1 MYSGGYLLCAFN
13 AGLIIFNPK
22 NEKGMG
28 IMQIKRTIERVPG
41 GLMVVPLFLGALL
54 NTIDQMHIPFIM
66 DFLKSLG
73 VAQFKPGVYEFLR
86 IGGFS
91 QWLFKDGALCLI
103 ALFLFCCGS
112 QMNLRV
118 GGIAMKKGI
127 LLTASKYFTGVGV
140 GFLWGYLSGDM
151 MHGFLGL
158 SAVAIIAAMTNGN
171 GGMYA
176 ALTGQYG
183 NRSDVGAVAVL
194 SLNDGPFFTL
204 MALGMLG
211 ANFPII
217 AFIAVLLPIAIGMLL
232 GNLDPDIREFLKP
245 GETLPVPFFAFALG
259 AGMNFATF
267 LNPNVVAA
275 GLALGLMTTVI
286 TGATGMLVFRLSGER
301 SQIAPVAEASTAG
314 NAVGT
319 PAAIAAAASVAMG
332 ADMMTAAE
340 AQAYKNLVEIATLQ
354 VSISTR
360 TTAILCPIAVILV
373 DKWQKSRGIN
383 AKDEPC
389 EIEATPAQQEA

>member
-1 MYSGGYLLCAFN
+1 MV
-13 AGLIIFNPK
+13 
-22 NEKGMG
+22 
-28 IMQIKRTIERVPG
+28 QIKKTIEKVPG
-41 GLMVVPLFLGALL
+41 GLMVVPLFFAALL

-66 DFLKSLG
+66 SFLKSLG
-73 VAQFKPGVYEFLR
+73 VAPVKPGIYEFLK
-86 IGGFS
+86 IGGFT
-91 QWLFKDGALCLI
+91 QWLFKDGALPLI

-118 GGIAMKKGI
+118 GGVAMKKGI
-127 LLTASKYFTGVGV
+127 LLTASKYFTGLIVGV
-140 GFLWGYLSGDM
+140 LWGKLSGDM
-151 MHGFLGL
+151 MNGFLGL
-158 SAVAIIAAMTNGN
+158 STMAIIAAMTNGN

-232 GNLDPDIREFLKP
+232 GNLDPDIRSFLKP
-245 GETLPVPFFAFALG
+245 GESLPIPFFAFALG

-267 LNPNVVAA
+267 FNPKVVVA
-275 GLALGLMTTVI
+275 GVTLGLMTVVL
-286 TGATGMLVFRLSGER
+286 TGLTGIIVFKLFREK

-319 PAAIAAAASVAMG
+319 PAAIAAAASVAAG
-332 ADMMTAAE
+332 AGMMSPAE

-354 VSISTR
+354 VSLSTL
-360 TTAILCPIAVILV
+360 TTAILCPFAVIMM
-373 DKWQKSRGIN
+373 DKWQKSRGID
-383 AKDEPC
+383 AKAE
-389 EIEATPAQQEA
+389 

>member
-1 MYSGGYLLCAFN
+1 MV
-13 AGLIIFNPK
+13 
-22 NEKGMG
+22 
-28 IMQIKRTIERVPG
+28 QIKKTIEKVPG
-41 GLMVVPLFLGALL
+41 GLMVVPLFTAALL

-66 DFLKSLG
+66 SFLKSLG
-73 VAQFKPGVYEFLR
+73 VAPVKPGIYEFLK
-86 IGGFS
+86 IGGFT
-91 QWLFKDGALCLI
+91 QWLFKDGALPLI

-118 GGIAMKKGI
+118 GGVAMKKGI
-127 LLTASKYFTGVGV
+127 LLTASKYFTGLIVGV
-140 GFLWGYLSGDM
+140 LWGKLSGDM
-151 MHGFLGL
+151 MNGFLGL
-158 SAVAIIAAMTNGN
+158 STMAIIAAMTNGN

-217 AFIAVLLPIAIGMLL
+217 AFVAVLLPIAIGMVL
-232 GNLDPDIREFLKP
+232 GNLDPDIRSFLKP
-245 GETLPVPFFAFALG
+245 GESLPIPFFAFALG

-267 LNPNVVAA
+267 FNPKVVVA
-275 GLALGLMTTVI
+275 GVTLGLMTVTLTAL
-286 TGATGMLVFRLSGER
+286 TGILVFKLFREK

-319 PAAIAAAASVAMG
+319 PAAIAAAASVAAG
-332 ADMMTAAE
+332 AGMMSPAE

-354 VSISTR
+354 VSLSTL
-360 TTAILCPIAVILV
+360 TTAILCPFAVIMM
-373 DKWQKSRGIN
+373 DKWQKSRGID
-383 AKDEPC
+383 AKAD
-389 EIEATPAQQEA
+389 

>member
-1 MYSGGYLLCAFN
+1 MV
-13 AGLIIFNPK
+13 
-22 NEKGMG
+22 
-28 IMQIKRTIERVPG
+28 QIKKTIEKVPG
-41 GLMVVPLFLGALL
+41 GLMVVPLFTAALL

-66 DFLKSLG
+66 SFLKSLG
-73 VAQFKPGVYEFLR
+73 VSPVKPGIYEFLR
-86 IGGFS
+86 IGGFA
-91 QWLFKDGALCLI
+91 QWLFKDGALPLI

-118 GGIAMKKGI
+118 GGVAMKKGV
-127 LLTASKYFTGVGV
+127 LLTASKYFTGVIVGV
-140 GFLWGYLSGDM
+140 LWGKLSGDM
-151 MHGFLGL
+151 MNGFLGL
-158 SAVAIIAAMTNGN
+158 STMAIIAAMTNGN

-232 GNLDPDIREFLKP
+232 GNLDPDIRTFLKP
-245 GETLPVPFFAFALG
+245 GETLPIPFFAFALG

-267 LNPNVVAA
+267 FNPKVVVA
-275 GLALGLMTTVI
+275 GVTLGLMTVTLTAL
-286 TGATGMLVFRLSGER
+286 TGILVFKLFREK

-319 PAAIAAAASVAMG
+319 PAAIAAAASVAAG
-332 ADMMTAAE
+332 AGMMSPAE

-354 VSISTR
+354 VSLSTL
-360 TTAILCPIAVILV
+360 TTATLCPFAVIMM
-373 DKWQKSRGIN
+373 DKWQKSRGID
-383 AKDEPC
+383 AKAE
-389 EIEATPAQQEA
+389 

>member
-1 MYSGGYLLCAFN
+1 MV
-13 AGLIIFNPK
+13 
-22 NEKGMG
+22 
-28 IMQIKRTIERVPG
+28 QIKKSIEKVPG
-41 GLMVVPLFLGALL
+41 GLMVVPLFFAALL

-66 DFLKSLG
+66 SFLKSLG
-73 VAQFKPGVYEFLR
+73 VAPVKPGIYEFLK
-86 IGGFS
+86 IGGFT
-91 QWLFKDGALCLI
+91 QWLFKDGALPLI

-118 GGIAMKKGI
+118 GGLAMKKGI
-127 LLTASKYFTGVGV
+127 LLTASKYFTGLIVGV
-140 GFLWGYLSGDM
+140 LWGKLSGDM
-151 MHGFLGL
+151 MNGFLGL
-158 SAVAIIAAMTNGN
+158 STMAIIAAMTNGN

-217 AFIAVLLPIAIGMLL
+217 AFIAVLLPIGIGMLL
-232 GNLDPDIREFLKP
+232 GNLDPDIRSFLKP
-245 GETLPVPFFAFALG
+245 GESLPIPFFAFALG

-267 LNPNVVAA
+267 FNPKVVVA
-275 GLALGLMTTVI
+275 GVTLGLMTVVL
-286 TGATGMLVFRLSGER
+286 TGLTGILVFKLFREK

-319 PAAIAAAASVAMG
+319 PAAIAAAASVAAG
-332 ADMMTAAE
+332 AGMMSPAE

-354 VSISTR
+354 VSLSTL
-360 TTAILCPIAVILV
+360 TTAILCPFAVIMM
-373 DKWQKSRGIN
+373 DKWQKSRGID
-383 AKDEPC
+383 AKAE
-389 EIEATPAQQEA
+389 

>member
-1 MYSGGYLLCAFN
+1 MV
-13 AGLIIFNPK
+13 
-22 NEKGMG
+22 
-28 IMQIKRTIERVPG
+28 QIKKTIEKVPG
-41 GLMVVPLFLGALL
+41 GLMVVPLFTAALL

-66 DFLKSLG
+66 SFLKSLG
-73 VAQFKPGVYEFLR
+73 VSPVKPGIYEFLR
-86 IGGFS
+86 IGGFA
-91 QWLFKDGALCLI
+91 QWLFKDGALPLI

-118 GGIAMKKGI
+118 GGVAMKKGI
-127 LLTASKYFTGVGV
+127 LLTASKYFTGLIVGV
-140 GFLWGYLSGDM
+140 LWGKLSGDM
-151 MHGFLGL
+151 MNGFLGL
-158 SAVAIIAAMTNGN
+158 STMAIIAAMTNGN

-217 AFIAVLLPIAIGMLL
+217 AFVAVLLPIAIGMVL
-232 GNLDPDIREFLKP
+232 GNLDPDIRSFLKP
-245 GETLPVPFFAFALG
+245 GESLPIPFFAFALG

-267 LNPNVVAA
+267 FNPKVVVA
-275 GLALGLMTTVI
+275 GVTLGLMTVVL
-286 TGATGMLVFRLSGER
+286 TGLTGIIVFKLFREK

-319 PAAIAAAASVAMG
+319 PAAIAAAASVAAG
-332 ADMMTAAE
+332 AGMMSPAE
-340 AQAYKNLVEIATLQ
+340 AQAYKNLV
-354 VSISTR
+354 
-360 TTAILCPIAVILV
+360 
-373 DKWQKSRGIN
+373 
-383 AKDEPC
+383 
-389 EIEATPAQQEA
+389 

>member
-1 MYSGGYLLCAFN
+1 MV
-13 AGLIIFNPK
+13 
-22 NEKGMG
+22 
-28 IMQIKRTIERVPG
+28 QIKKTIEKVPG
-41 GLMVVPLFLGALL
+41 GLMVVPLFFAALL

-66 DFLKSLG
+66 SFLKSLG
-73 VAQFKPGVYEFLR
+73 VAPVKPGIYEFLK
-86 IGGFS
+86 IGGFT
-91 QWLFKDGALCLI
+91 QWLFKDGALPLI

-118 GGIAMKKGI
+118 GGVAMKKGI
-127 LLTASKYFTGVGV
+127 LLTASKYFTALIVGV
-140 GFLWGYLSGDM
+140 LWGKLSGDM
-151 MHGFLGL
+151 MNGFLGL
-158 SAVAIIAAMTNGN
+158 STMAIIAAMTNGN

-232 GNLDPDIREFLKP
+232 GNLDPDIRTFLKP
-245 GETLPVPFFAFALG
+245 GETLPIPFFAFALG

-267 LNPNVVAA
+267 FNPKVVVA
-275 GLALGLMTTVI
+275 GVTLGLMTVTLTAL
-286 TGATGMLVFRLSGER
+286 TGILVFKLFREK

-319 PAAIAAAASVAMG
+319 PAAIAAAASVAAG
-332 ADMMTAAE
+332 AGMMSPAE

-354 VSISTR
+354 VSLSTL
-360 TTAILCPIAVILV
+360 TTAILCPFAVIMM
-373 DKWQKSRGIN
+373 DKWQKSRGID
-383 AKDEPC
+383 AKAD
-389 EIEATPAQQEA
+389 

>member
-1 MYSGGYLLCAFN
+1 MV
-13 AGLIIFNPK
+13 
-22 NEKGMG
+22 
-28 IMQIKRTIERVPG
+28 QIKKSIEEVPG
-41 GLMVVPLFLGALL
+41 GLMVVPLFFAALL

-66 DFLKSLG
+66 SFLKSLG
-73 VAQFKPGVYEFLR
+73 VAPVKPGIYEFLK
-86 IGGFS
+86 IGGFT
-91 QWLFKDGALCLI
+91 QWLFKDGALPLI

-118 GGIAMKKGI
+118 GGLAMKKGI
-127 LLTASKYFTGVGV
+127 LLTASKYFTGLIVGV
-140 GFLWGYLSGDM
+140 LWGKLSGDM
-151 MHGFLGL
+151 MNGFLGL
-158 SAVAIIAAMTNGN
+158 STMAIIAAMTNGN

-217 AFIAVLLPIAIGMLL
+217 AFIAVLLPIGIGMLL
-232 GNLDPDIREFLKP
+232 GNLDPDIRSFLKP
-245 GETLPVPFFAFALG
+245 GESLPIPFFAFALG

-267 LNPNVVAA
+267 FNPKVVVA
-275 GLALGLMTTVI
+275 GVTLGLMTVVL
-286 TGATGMLVFRLSGER
+286 TGLTGILVFKLFREK

-319 PAAIAAAASVAMG
+319 PAAIAAAASVAAG
-332 ADMMTAAE
+332 AGMMSPAE

-354 VSISTR
+354 VSLSTL
-360 TTAILCPIAVILV
+360 TTAILCPFAVIMM
-373 DKWQKSRGIN
+373 DKWQKSRGID
-383 AKDEPC
+383 AKAE
-389 EIEATPAQQEA
+389 

>member
-1 MYSGGYLLCAFN
+1 MV
-13 AGLIIFNPK
+13 
-22 NEKGMG
+22 
-28 IMQIKRTIERVPG
+28 QIKKTIEKVPG
-41 GLMVVPLFLGALL
+41 GLMVVPLFFAALL

-66 DFLKSLG
+66 SFLKSLG
-73 VAQFKPGVYEFLR
+73 VSPVKPGIYEFLR
-86 IGGFS
+86 IGGFA
-91 QWLFKDGALCLI
+91 QWLFKDGALPLI

-118 GGIAMKKGI
+118 GGVAMKKGI
-127 LLTASKYFTGVGV
+127 LLTASKYFTGLIVGV
-140 GFLWGYLSGDM
+140 LWGKLSGDM
-151 MHGFLGL
+151 MNGFLGL
-158 SAVAIIAAMTNGN
+158 STMAIIAAMTNGN

-232 GNLDPDIREFLKP
+232 GNLDPDIRTFLKP
-245 GETLPVPFFAFALG
+245 GETLPIPFFAFALG

-267 LNPNVVAA
+267 FNPKVVVA
-275 GLALGLMTTVI
+275 GVTLGLMTVTLTAL
-286 TGATGMLVFRLSGER
+286 TGILVFKLFREK

-319 PAAIAAAASVAMG
+319 PAAIAAAASVAAG
-332 ADMMTAAE
+332 AGMMSPAE

-354 VSISTR
+354 VSLSTL
-360 TTAILCPIAVILV
+360 TTAILCPFAVIMM
-373 DKWQKSRGIN
+373 DKWQKSRGID
-383 AKDEPC
+383 AKAD
-389 EIEATPAQQEA
+389 

>member
-1 MYSGGYLLCAFN
+1 MV
-13 AGLIIFNPK
+13 
-22 NEKGMG
+22 
-28 IMQIKRTIERVPG
+28 QIKKTIEKVPG
-41 GLMVVPLFLGALL
+41 GLMVVPLFFAALL

-66 DFLKSLG
+66 SFLKSLG
-73 VAQFKPGVYEFLR
+73 VAPVKPGIYEFLK
-86 IGGFS
+86 IGGFT
-91 QWLFKDGALCLI
+91 QWLFKDGALPLI

-118 GGIAMKKGI
+118 GGLAMKKGI
-127 LLTASKYFTGVGV
+127 LLTASKYFTGLIVGV
-140 GFLWGYLSGDM
+140 LWGKLSGDM
-151 MHGFLGL
+151 MNGFLGL
-158 SAVAIIAAMTNGN
+158 STMAIIAAMTNGN

-217 AFIAVLLPIAIGMLL
+217 AFIAVLLPIGIGMLL
-232 GNLDPDIREFLKP
+232 GNLDPDIRSFLKP
-245 GETLPVPFFAFALG
+245 GESLPIPFFAFALG

-267 LNPNVVAA
+267 FNPKVVVA
-275 GLALGLMTTVI
+275 GVTLGLMTVVL
-286 TGATGMLVFRLSGER
+286 TGLTGILVFKLFREK

-319 PAAIAAAASVAMG
+319 PAAIAAAASVAAG
-332 ADMMTAAE
+332 AGMMSPAE

-354 VSISTR
+354 VSLSTL
-360 TTAILCPIAVILV
+360 TTAILCPFAVIMM
-373 DKWQKSRGIN
+373 DKWQKSQGID
-383 AKDEPC
+383 AKAE
-389 EIEATPAQQEA
+389 

>member
-1 MYSGGYLLCAFN
+1 MV
-13 AGLIIFNPK
+13 
-22 NEKGMG
+22 
-28 IMQIKRTIERVPG
+28 QIKKTIEKVPG
-41 GLMVVPLFLGALL
+41 GLMVVPLFTAALL

-66 DFLKSLG
+66 SFLKSLG
-73 VAQFKPGVYEFLR
+73 VSPVKPGIYEFLR
-86 IGGFS
+86 IGGFA
-91 QWLFKDGALCLI
+91 QWLFKDGALPLI

-118 GGIAMKKGI
+118 GGVAMKKGI
-127 LLTASKYFTGVGV
+127 LLTASKYFTGVIVGV
-140 GFLWGYLSGDM
+140 LWGKLSGDM
-151 MHGFLGL
+151 MNGFLGL
-158 SAVAIIAAMTNGN
+158 STMAIIAAMTNGN

-217 AFIAVLLPIAIGMLL
+217 AFVAVLLPIAIGMLL
-232 GNLDPDIREFLKP
+232 GNLDPDIRTFLKP
-245 GETLPVPFFAFALG
+245 GETLPIPFFAFALG

-267 LNPNVVAA
+267 FNPKVVVA
-275 GLALGLMTTVI
+275 GVTLGLMTVTLTAL
-286 TGATGMLVFRLSGER
+286 TGILVFKLFREK

-319 PAAIAAAASVAMG
+319 PAAIAAAASVAAG
-332 ADMMTAAE
+332 AGMMSPAE

-354 VSISTR
+354 VSLSTL
-360 TTAILCPIAVILV
+360 TTAILCPFAVIMM
-373 DKWQKSRGIN
+373 DKWQKSRGID
-383 AKDEPC
+383 AKAD
-389 EIEATPAQQEA
+389 

>member
-1 MYSGGYLLCAFN
+1 MV
-13 AGLIIFNPK
+13 
-22 NEKGMG
+22 
-28 IMQIKRTIERVPG
+28 QIKKTIEKVPG
-41 GLMVVPLFLGALL
+41 GLMVVPLFFAALL

-66 DFLKSLG
+66 SFLKSLG
-73 VAQFKPGVYEFLR
+73 VAPVKPGIYEFLK
-86 IGGFS
+86 IGGFT
-91 QWLFKDGALCLI
+91 QWLFKDGALPLI

-118 GGIAMKKGI
+118 GGVAMKKGI
-127 LLTASKYFTGVGV
+127 LLTASKYFTGLIVGV
-140 GFLWGYLSGDM
+140 LWGKLSGDM
-151 MHGFLGL
+151 MNGFLGL
-158 SAVAIIAAMTNGN
+158 STMAIIAAMTNGN

-232 GNLDPDIREFLKP
+232 GNLDPDIRTFLKP
-245 GETLPVPFFAFALG
+245 GETLPIPFFAFALG

-267 LNPNVVAA
+267 FNPKVVVA
-275 GLALGLMTTVI
+275 GVTLGLMTVTLTAL
-286 TGATGMLVFRLSGER
+286 TGILVFKLFREK

-319 PAAIAAAASVAMG
+319 PAAIAAAASVAAG
-332 ADMMTAAE
+332 AGMMSPAE

-354 VSISTR
+354 FSLSTL
-360 TTAILCPIAVILV
+360 TTAILCPFAVIMM
-373 DKWQKSRGIN
+373 DKWQKSRGID
-383 AKDEPC
+383 AKAD
-389 EIEATPAQQEA
+389 

>member
-1 MYSGGYLLCAFN
+1 MV
-13 AGLIIFNPK
+13 
-22 NEKGMG
+22 
-28 IMQIKRTIERVPG
+28 QIKKSIEKVPG
-41 GLMVVPLFLGALL
+41 GLMVVPLFFAALL

-66 DFLKSLG
+66 SFLKSLG
-73 VAQFKPGVYEFLR
+73 VAPVKPGIYEFLK
-86 IGGFS
+86 IGGFT
-91 QWLFKDGALCLI
+91 QWLFKDGALPLI

-118 GGIAMKKGI
+118 GGLAMKKGI
-127 LLTASKYFTGVGV
+127 LLTASKYFTGLIVGA
-140 GFLWGYLSGDM
+140 LWGKLSGDM
-151 MHGFLGL
+151 MNGFLGL
-158 SAVAIIAAMTNGN
+158 STMAIIAAMTNGN

-217 AFIAVLLPIAIGMLL
+217 AFIAVLLPIGIGMLL
-232 GNLDPDIREFLKP
+232 GNLDPDIRSFLKP
-245 GETLPVPFFAFALG
+245 GESLPIPFFAFALG

-267 LNPNVVAA
+267 FNPKVVVA
-275 GLALGLMTTVI
+275 GVTLGLMTVVL
-286 TGATGMLVFRLSGER
+286 TGLTGILVFKLFREK

-319 PAAIAAAASVAMG
+319 PAAIAAAASVAAG
-332 ADMMTAAE
+332 AGMMSPAE

-354 VSISTR
+354 VSLSTL
-360 TTAILCPIAVILV
+360 TTAILCPFAVIMM
-373 DKWQKSRGIN
+373 DKWQKSQGID
-383 AKDEPC
+383 AKAE
-389 EIEATPAQQEA
+389 

>member
-1 MYSGGYLLCAFN
+1 MV
-13 AGLIIFNPK
+13 
-22 NEKGMG
+22 
-28 IMQIKRTIERVPG
+28 QIKKTIEKVPG
-41 GLMVVPLFLGALL
+41 GLMVVPLFFAALL

-66 DFLKSLG
+66 SFLKSLG
-73 VAQFKPGVYEFLR
+73 VAPVKPGIYEFLK
-86 IGGFS
+86 IGGFT
-91 QWLFKDGALCLI
+91 QWLFKDGALPLI

-118 GGIAMKKGI
+118 GGVAMKKGI
-127 LLTASKYFTGVGV
+127 LLTASKYFTGLIVGV
-140 GFLWGYLSGDM
+140 LWGKLSGDM
-151 MHGFLGL
+151 MNGFLGL
-158 SAVAIIAAMTNGN
+158 STMAIIAAMTNGN

-183 NRSDVGAVAVL
+183 NHSDVGAVAVL

-232 GNLDPDIREFLKP
+232 GNLDPDIRTFLKP
-245 GETLPVPFFAFALG
+245 GETLPIPFFAFALG

-267 LNPNVVAA
+267 FNPKVVVA
-275 GLALGLMTTVI
+275 GVTLGLMTVTLTAL
-286 TGATGMLVFRLSGER
+286 TGILVFKLFREK

-319 PAAIAAAASVAMG
+319 PAAIAAAASVAAG
-332 ADMMTAAE
+332 AGMMSPAE

-354 VSISTR
+354 VSLSTL
-360 TTAILCPIAVILV
+360 TTAILCPFAVIMM
-373 DKWQKSRGIN
+373 DKWQKSRGID
-383 AKDEPC
+383 AKAD
-389 EIEATPAQQEA
+389 

>member
-1 MYSGGYLLCAFN
+1 
-13 AGLIIFNPK
+13 
-22 NEKGMG
+22 
-28 IMQIKRTIERVPG
+28 MQIKKSIEKVPG
-41 GLMVVPLFLGALL
+41 GLMVVPLFFAALL

-66 DFLKSLG
+66 SFLKSLG
-73 VAQFKPGVYEFLR
+73 VAPVKPGIYEFLR
-86 IGGFS
+86 IGGFT
-91 QWLFKDGALCLI
+91 QWLFKDGALPLI

-118 GGIAMKKGI
+118 GGLAMKKGI
-127 LLTASKYFTGVGV
+127 LLTASKYFTGLIVGV
-140 GFLWGYLSGDM
+140 LWGKLSGDM
-151 MHGFLGL
+151 MNGFLGL
-158 SAVAIIAAMTNGN
+158 STMAIIAAMTNGN

-217 AFIAVLLPIAIGMLL
+217 AFIAVLLPIGIGMLL
-232 GNLDPDIREFLKP
+232 GNLDPDIRSFLKP
-245 GETLPVPFFAFALG
+245 GESLPIPFFAFALG

-267 LNPNVVAA
+267 FNPKVVVA
-275 GLALGLMTTVI
+275 GVTLGLMTVVL
-286 TGATGMLVFRLSGER
+286 TGLTGILVFKLFREK

-319 PAAIAAAASVAMG
+319 PAAIAAAASVAAG
-332 ADMMTAAE
+332 AGMMSPAE

-354 VSISTR
+354 VSLSTL
-360 TTAILCPIAVILV
+360 TTAILCPFAVIMM
-373 DKWQKSRGIN
+373 DKWQKSQGID
-383 AKDEPC
+383 AKAE
-389 EIEATPAQQEA
+389 

>member
-1 MYSGGYLLCAFN
+1 MV
-13 AGLIIFNPK
+13 
-22 NEKGMG
+22 
-28 IMQIKRTIERVPG
+28 QIKKTIEKVPG
-41 GLMVVPLFLGALL
+41 GLMVVPLFFAALL

-66 DFLKSLG
+66 SFLKSLG
-73 VAQFKPGVYEFLR
+73 VAPVKPGIYEFLK
-86 IGGFS
+86 IGGFT
-91 QWLFKDGALCLI
+91 QWLFKDGALPLI

-118 GGIAMKKGI
+118 GGVAMKKGI
-127 LLTASKYFTGVGV
+127 LLTASKYFTGLIVGV
-140 GFLWGYLSGDM
+140 LWGKLSGDM
-151 MHGFLGL
+151 MNGFLGL
-158 SAVAIIAAMTNGN
+158 STMAIIAAMTNGN

-217 AFIAVLLPIAIGMLL
+217 AFIAVLLPIGIGMLL
-232 GNLDPDIREFLKP
+232 GNLDPDIRTFLKP
-245 GETLPVPFFAFALG
+245 GETLPIPFFAFALG

-267 LNPNVVAA
+267 FNPKVVVA
-275 GLALGLMTTVI
+275 GVTLGLMTVTLTAL
-286 TGATGMLVFRLSGER
+286 TGILVFKLFREKSK
-301 SQIAPVAEASTAG
+301 IAPVAEASTAG

-319 PAAIAAAASVAMG
+319 PAAIAAAASVAAG
-332 ADMMTAAE
+332 AGMMSPAE

-354 VSISTR
+354 VSLSTL
-360 TTAILCPIAVILV
+360 TTAILCPFAVIMM
-373 DKWQKSRGIN
+373 DKWQKSRGID
-383 AKDEPC
+383 AKAD
-389 EIEATPAQQEA
+389 

>member
-1 MYSGGYLLCAFN
+1 MV
-13 AGLIIFNPK
+13 
-22 NEKGMG
+22 
-28 IMQIKRTIERVPG
+28 QIKKTIEKVPG
-41 GLMVVPLFLGALL
+41 GLMVVPLFTAALL

-66 DFLKSLG
+66 TFLKSLG
-73 VAQFKPGVYEFLR
+73 VAPVKPGIYEFLR
-86 IGGFS
+86 IGGFA
-91 QWLFKDGALCLI
+91 QWLFKDGALPLI

-118 GGIAMKKGI
+118 GGLAMKKGI
-127 LLTASKYFTGVGV
+127 LLTASKYFTGLIVGV
-140 GFLWGYLSGDM
+140 LWGKLSGDM
-151 MHGFLGL
+151 MNGFLGL
-158 SAVAIIAAMTNGN
+158 STMAIIAAMTNGN

-232 GNLDPDIREFLKP
+232 GNLDPDIRSFLKP
-245 GETLPVPFFAFALG
+245 GETLPIPFFAFALG

-267 LNPNVVAA
+267 FNPKVVVA
-275 GLALGLMTTVI
+275 GVTLGLMTVTLTAL
-286 TGATGMLVFRLSGER
+286 TGILVFKLFREK

-319 PAAIAAAASVAMG
+319 PAAIAAAASVAAG
-332 ADMMTAAE
+332 AGMMSPAE

-354 VSISTR
+354 VSLSTL
-360 TTAILCPIAVILV
+360 TTAILCPFAVIMM
-373 DKWQKSRGIN
+373 DKWQKSRGID
-383 AKDEPC
+383 AKAD
-389 EIEATPAQQEA
+389 

>member
-1 MYSGGYLLCAFN
+1 MV
-13 AGLIIFNPK
+13 
-22 NEKGMG
+22 
-28 IMQIKRTIERVPG
+28 QIKKTIEKVPG
-41 GLMVVPLFLGALL
+41 GLMVVPLFFAALL

-66 DFLKSLG
+66 SFLKSLG
-73 VAQFKPGVYEFLR
+73 VAPVKPGIYEFLK
-86 IGGFS
+86 IGGFT
-91 QWLFKDGALCLI
+91 QWLFKDGALPLI

-118 GGIAMKKGI
+118 GGVAMKKGI
-127 LLTASKYFTGVGV
+127 LLTASKYFTGLIVGV
-140 GFLWGYLSGDM
+140 LWGKLSGDM
-151 MHGFLGL
+151 MNGFLGL
-158 SAVAIIAAMTNGN
+158 STMAIIAAMTNGN

-217 AFIAVLLPIAIGMLL
+217 AFIAVLLPIGIGMLL
-232 GNLDPDIREFLKP
+232 GNLDPDIRSFLKP
-245 GETLPVPFFAFALG
+245 GESLPIPFFAFALG

-267 LNPNVVAA
+267 FNPKVVVA
-275 GLALGLMTTVI
+275 GVTLGLMTVTLTAL
-286 TGATGMLVFRLSGER
+286 TGILVFKLFREK

-319 PAAIAAAASVAMG
+319 PAAIAAAASVAAG
-332 ADMMTAAE
+332 AGMMSPAE

-354 VSISTR
+354 VSLSTL
-360 TTAILCPIAVILV
+360 TTAILCPFAVIMM
-373 DKWQKSRGIN
+373 DKWQKSRGID
-383 AKDEPC
+383 AKAE
-389 EIEATPAQQEA
+389 

>member
-1 MYSGGYLLCAFN
+1 MV
-13 AGLIIFNPK
+13 
-22 NEKGMG
+22 
-28 IMQIKRTIERVPG
+28 QIKKTIEKVPG
-41 GLMVVPLFLGALL
+41 GLMVVPLFFAALL

-66 DFLKSLG
+66 SFLKSLG
-73 VAQFKPGVYEFLR
+73 VAPVKPGIYEFLK
-86 IGGFS
+86 IGGFT
-91 QWLFKDGALCLI
+91 QWLFKDGALPLI

-118 GGIAMKKGI
+118 GGVAMKKGI
-127 LLTASKYFTGVGV
+127 LLTASKYFTGLIVGV
-140 GFLWGYLSGDM
+140 LWGKLSGDM
-151 MHGFLGL
+151 MNGFLGL
-158 SAVAIIAAMTNGN
+158 STMAIIAAMTNGN

-232 GNLDPDIREFLKP
+232 GNLDPDIRTFLKP
-245 GETLPVPFFAFALG
+245 GESLPIPFFAFALG

-267 LNPNVVAA
+267 FNPKVVVA
-275 GLALGLMTTVI
+275 GVTLGLMTVTLTAL
-286 TGATGMLVFRLSGER
+286 TGILVFKLFREK

-319 PAAIAAAASVAMG
+319 PAAIAAAASVAAG
-332 ADMMTAAE
+332 AGMMSPAE

-354 VSISTR
+354 VSLSTL
-360 TTAILCPIAVILV
+360 TTAILCPFAVIMM
-373 DKWQKSRGIN
+373 DKWQKSRGID
-383 AKDEPC
+383 AKAD
-389 EIEATPAQQEA
+389 

>member
-1 MYSGGYLLCAFN
+1 MV
-13 AGLIIFNPK
+13 
-22 NEKGMG
+22 
-28 IMQIKRTIERVPG
+28 QIKKSIEKVPG
-41 GLMVVPLFLGALL
+41 GLMVVPLFTGALL

-66 DFLKSLG
+66 SFLKSLG
-73 VAQFKPGVYEFLR
+73 VAPVKPGIYEFLK
-86 IGGFS
+86 IGGFA
-91 QWLFKDGALCLI
+91 QWLFKDGAMALI

-118 GGIAMKKGI
+118 GGVAMKKGV
-127 LLTASKYFTGVGV
+127 LLTAAKYFCGVGV
-140 GFLWGYLSGDM
+140 GVLWGTLSGDM
-151 MHGFLGL
+151 MNGFLGL
-158 SAVAIIAAMTNGN
+158 STMAIIAAMTNGN

-217 AFIAVLLPIAIGMLL
+217 AFVAVLLPIGIGMLL
-232 GNLDPDIREFLKP
+232 GNLDPDIRSFLKP
-245 GETLPVPFFAFALG
+245 GESLPIPFFAFALG

-267 LNPNVVAA
+267 FNPKVVVA
-275 GLALGLMTTVI
+275 GVTLGLMTVVLTALTGII
-286 TGATGMLVFRLSGER
+286 TFWIFREK

-319 PAAIAAAASVAMG
+319 PAAIAAAASVAAG
-332 ADMMTAAE
+332 AGMMTPAE

-354 VSISTR
+354 VSLSTL
-360 TTAILCPIAVILV
+360 TTAILCPFAVIMM
-373 DKWQKSRGIN
+373 DKWQKSRGID
-383 AKDEPC
+383 AKAE
-389 EIEATPAQQEA
+389 

>member
-1 MYSGGYLLCAFN
+1 MV
-13 AGLIIFNPK
+13 
-22 NEKGMG
+22 
-28 IMQIKRTIERVPG
+28 QIKKTIEKVPG
-41 GLMVVPLFLGALL
+41 GLMVVPLFFAALL

-66 DFLKSLG
+66 SFLKSLG
-73 VAQFKPGVYEFLR
+73 VSPVKPGIYEFLK
-86 IGGFS
+86 IGGFT
-91 QWLFKDGALCLI
+91 QWLFKDGALPLI

-118 GGIAMKKGI
+118 GGLAMKKGI
-127 LLTASKYFTGVGV
+127 LLTASKYFTGLIVGV
-140 GFLWGYLSGDM
+140 LWGKLSGDM
-151 MHGFLGL
+151 MNGFLGL
-158 SAVAIIAAMTNGN
+158 STMAIIAAMTNGN

-217 AFIAVLLPIAIGMLL
+217 AFIAVLLPIGIGMLL
-232 GNLDPDIREFLKP
+232 GNLDPDIRSFLKP
-245 GETLPVPFFAFALG
+245 GESLPIPFFAFALG

-267 LNPNVVAA
+267 FNPKVVVA
-275 GLALGLMTTVI
+275 GVTLGLMTVVL
-286 TGATGMLVFRLSGER
+286 TGLTGILVFKLFREK

-319 PAAIAAAASVAMG
+319 PAAIAAAASVAAG
-332 ADMMTAAE
+332 AGMMSPAE

-354 VSISTR
+354 VSLSTL
-360 TTAILCPIAVILV
+360 TTAILCPFAVIMM
-373 DKWQKSRGIN
+373 DKWQKSQGID
-383 AKDEPC
+383 AKAE
-389 EIEATPAQQEA
+389 